1 MEPTARFCL
10 RCGHPL
16 EARPHHSGEVRPTCP
31 RCGWVFFADPKVAV
45 AVLTTDDRG
54 RVLLVQRRFPPQAG
68 RWTLPGGF
76 LNPGEA
82 PRARAARE
90 VAEETGLVV
99 RVGALF
105 TVVEG
110 RDHPQGADVVLVYAA
125 RVVRGALRA
134 GEDAR
139 AAAFFPP
146 EALPPLAFRA
156 TRQALLRWAA
166 RRLSR

>member
-1 MEPTARFCL
+1 MQDTARFCL

-16 EARPHHSGEVRPTCP
+16 EARRHHSGEVRPTCP

-45 AVLTTDDRG
+45 AALTTDDQG

-68 RWTLPGGF
+68 RWSLPGGF

-110 RDHPQGADVVLVYAA
+110 RDHPRGADVVLVYAA
-125 RVVRGALRA
+125 RVVGGTLRPAADARGAV
-134 GEDAR
+134 
-139 AAAFFPP
+139 FFSP
-146 EALPPLAFRA
+146 EGLPPLAFRA

-166 RRLSR
+166 RPFSR